1 MTAFEGC
8 ILGIVITAAVLRPLL
23 TYLAGPIVDDW
34 DDDEPAPVRP
44 RRPACDCEVTR
55 HVN

>member
-44 RRPACDCEVTR
+44 RRPACDCEVPR